1 MSKLSELEEG
11 KLLQAVES
19 LTSECKTLNVRVRA
33 LELQLARGK
42 GVLSAVVVVSSG
54 LGAIISTLLNK

>member
-19 LTSECKTLNVRVRA
+19 LTNECKTLNVRVRA

-42 GVLSAVVVVSSG
+42 LS
-54 LGAIISTLLNK
+54 LIHI

>member
-19 LTSECKTLNVRVRA
+19 LTNECKTLNVRVRA

>member
-19 LTSECKTLNVRVRA
+19 LTHECKTLNVRVRA

-54 LGAIISTLLNK
+54 LGAIISTIFNK